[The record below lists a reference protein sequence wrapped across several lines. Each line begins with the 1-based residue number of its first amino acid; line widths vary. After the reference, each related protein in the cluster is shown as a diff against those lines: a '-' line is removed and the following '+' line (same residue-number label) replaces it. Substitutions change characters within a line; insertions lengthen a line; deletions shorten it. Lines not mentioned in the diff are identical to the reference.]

1 MQEKKTET
9 EQLYNDMTGKAD
21 EQAELEEV
29 EEKDEQ
35 EQEQDEE
42 ILSEEELEIEREIA
56 EYASKIEKLDAK
68 LVEHE
73 AKHIDEMK
81 REQMKK
87 AHYTDEQIERY
98 LPHIEGETADE
109 IKESI
114 FKLTSEIPPRDI
126 YGDPSPMNH
135 AKQRY
140 AIDHESV
147 GREIGKK
154 AFERVKN
161 KIHGLRWW

>member
-9 EQLYNDMTGKAD
+9 EQLYNDMIGKAD
-21 EQAELEEV
+21 EQVEEV
-29 EEKDEQ
+29 DEQAEQ

-42 ILSEEELEIEREIA
+42 ILSDEELEIEREIA

-68 LVEHE
+68 LAAHE
-73 AKHIDEMK
+73 AQHIDAMK

-87 AHYTDEQIERY
+87 AHYTDHQIERY
-98 LPHIEGETADE
+98 LPHIEGETADK

-114 FKLTSEIPPRDI
+114 FKLTLEIPPRDI
-126 YGDPSPMNH
+126 YGDPSPMNG

-140 AIDHESV
+140 AVDHESV